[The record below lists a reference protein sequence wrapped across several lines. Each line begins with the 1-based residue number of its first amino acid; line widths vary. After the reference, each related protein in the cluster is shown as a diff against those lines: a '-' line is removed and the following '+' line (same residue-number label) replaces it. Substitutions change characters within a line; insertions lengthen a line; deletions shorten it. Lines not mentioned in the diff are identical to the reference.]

1 MLKPLFVRSRR
12 APIFPVRLSV
22 LSLDRVLASPAGL
35 IGGVEVHNN
44 PLARRASDHVPL
56 KARVDFA
63 ARSLPG
69 RG

>member
-1 MLKPLFVRSRR
+1 L
-12 APIFPVRLSV
+12 V